1 MLPGFLFFL
10 DASTMSKREQVGVVF
25 LPHSQ
30 VINHCSLPSSH
41 SGWLTLATGPEHS
54 IKKTTTRFQHDSCA
68 LHILQSKINS
78 PENLCSPLLFE
89 DAIAFSSL
97 PGRHEKAE
105 FLGSWVEIGMYS
117 ISVCCM
123 QVLSEALAILKQAM
137 KDCGG
142 DDLVGAATSNQ
153 NFNTILLTR
162 LLTVEGIWEQGAK
175 SRFGSQQG
183 LLKR

>member
-10 DASTMSKREQVGVVF
+10 DASTMSKREQVSVVF

-30 VINHCSLPSSH
+30 VINHCSLTSSH

-54 IKKTTTRFQHDSCA
+54 IKKQQHDSNMIPV
-68 LHILQSKINS
+68 LQHILQSKINS

-105 FLGSWVEIGMYS
+105 FLGSLVEIGMY
-117 ISVCCM
+117 SVCCM

-137 KDCGG
+137 KDCEG

-153 NFNTILLTR
+153 NFNTTLLTR
-162 LLTVEGIWEQGAK
+162 LLTVEGI
-175 SRFGSQQG
+175 
-183 LLKR
+183 